1 MKIEDFLGY
10 AYKRF
15 INENTDEFFRNNYR
29 IRLNNL
35 IIFTTD
41 DRYKNKEIDV
51 LKEYHVGVISDLF
64 QDIVN
69 SLYKYLNISKVYA
82 ISYDSFLDKMSDL
95 SLSRPTVWKDTLE
108 SYERTGKSAPG
119 QKFFTFDLELSDVVY
134 VKIKNEL
141 EVYEG
146 NTHDRSVENIY
157 TLVMNSPDSVINYVI
172 NKAFKIDDYLERL
185 GCIAAD
191 YISAYSDSVFVNQIA
206 KAEVSKRNF
215 EKQNEMSPMYKV
227 AMNPMISSNTSGM
240 RASSA
245 TDIFLAY
252 SVLSVYDSANKT
264 NLINY
269 VPTPVHKIAS
279 IFKAFATDLSI
290 ETAIQH
296 LLTARMYDITY
307 QKLTDSFSTIMRTFT
322 ELMMFNNNSY
332 TIIDKLNDIRTVRLD
347 ARMQDKSL
355 SCSAAEAKCIRE
367 SLETNGFDPALLLE
381 QTTRLVIS
389 EAIFTLNRIKGEWE
403 QTKLIEAKNDK
414 LEAAGKSFK
423 EKVSEKKQA
432 FNDKVYEIKYKNKQY
447 IIDKKKRRIEFLAN
461 DIAKDIH
468 LLKSASKETMS
479 YSEKQDLIARA
490 HYLRDELMQIR
501 HRAEKVNDEELI
513 GFIDERLAL
522 VDEVI
527 NKDIQTRNIT
537 KERRSVA
544 FTLERPLT
552 DDLRSIQDHGNYD
565 H

>member
-95 SLSRPTVWKDTLE
+95 SLSRPTVLRDTLD
-108 SYERTGKSAPG
+108 SYKRTGKSALG

-215 EKQNEMSPMYKV
+215 EKQNEMSPMYKM
-227 AMNPMISSNTSGM
+227 ATNPMISSNTSGM

-252 SVLSVYDSANKT
+252 SVLSVYDAANKT

-269 VPTPVHKIAS
+269 IPTAVHKIAS

-347 ARMQDKSL
+347 ARMQDRDNSI
-355 SCSAAEAKCIRE
+355 CHAEAKCIRE

-381 QTTRLVIS
+381 QTTKLVIS
-389 EAIFTLNRIKGEWE
+389 EAIFTLNRVKGEWE
-403 QTKLIEAKNDK
+403 NTKLIEAKNDK

-490 HYLRDELMQIR
+490 HYLRDELIQIR

-527 NKDIQTRNIT
+527 NKDIQSRNIT
-537 KERRSVA
+537 KERRRVA
-544 FTLERPLT
+544 FTLEKPLT
-552 DDLRSIQDHGNYD
+552 DDLRSIQDDGNYD
-565 H
+565 E

>member
-29 IRLNNL
+29 IRLDNL

-82 ISYDSFLDKMSDL
+82 ISYDGFLDKMSDL

-108 SYERTGKSAPG
+108 SYERTGKSALG

-215 EKQNEMSPMYKV
+215 EKQNEMSPMYKM
-227 AMNPMISSNTSGM
+227 ATNPMISSNTSGM

-252 SVLSVYDSANKT
+252 SVLSVYDAANKT

-307 QKLTDSFSTIMRTFT
+307 PKLTDSFSTIMRTFT

-355 SCSAAEAKCIRE
+355 PCSAAEAKCIRE

-389 EAIFTLNRIKGEWE
+389 EAIFTLNRVKDEWE
-403 QTKLIEAKNDK
+403 NSKLIEAKNDK

-490 HYLRDELMQIR
+490 HYLRDELLQIR

-527 NKDIQTRNIT
+527 NKDIQSRNIT
-537 KERRSVA
+537 KERRRVA
-544 FTLERPLT
+544 FTLEKPLT
-552 DDLRSIQDHGNYD
+552 DDLRSIQDDGNYD
-565 H
+565 D